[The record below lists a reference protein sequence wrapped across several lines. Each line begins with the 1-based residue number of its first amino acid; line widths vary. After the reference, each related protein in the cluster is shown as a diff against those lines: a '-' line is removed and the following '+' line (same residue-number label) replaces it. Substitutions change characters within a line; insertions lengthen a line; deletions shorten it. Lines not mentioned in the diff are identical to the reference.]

1 MKRIVPSLFFVVTVT
16 AWAADEMDTEAG
28 KKGSNDTMQ
37 NSVQSLSEDINNDTE
52 TSQSADSKRFEP
64 LKKGLEETPLDV
76 RDQQDFPNNI

>member
-1 MKRIVPSLFFVVTVT
+1 MDSKVFV
-16 AWAADEMDTEAG
+16 WIHLSFG
-28 KKGSNDTMQ
+28 
-37 NSVQSLSEDINNDTE
+37 VQPLSKDINNDTE